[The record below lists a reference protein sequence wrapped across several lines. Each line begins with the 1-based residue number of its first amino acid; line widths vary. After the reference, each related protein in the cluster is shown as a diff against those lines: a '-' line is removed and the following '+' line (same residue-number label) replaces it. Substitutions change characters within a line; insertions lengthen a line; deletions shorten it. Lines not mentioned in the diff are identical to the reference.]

1 MHRKS
6 RFLFLAVTMTFAFA
20 GCESN
25 QAKIDA
31 LQKDYDNLEA
41 QFRKDCTAELMNA
54 SPNLSPKCADEKK
67 KADDAYKRL
76 QDEKGKQ

>member
-6 RFLFLAVTMTFAFA
+6 RFLFLAVVMTFAFV
-20 GCESN
+20 GCESH

-31 LQKDYDNLEA
+31 LQKQYDDLAA
-41 QFRKDCTAELMNA
+41 QFHKDCSAEYLKVPPTV
-54 SPNLSPKCADEKK
+54 SQKCSDEDKK
-67 KADDAYKRL
+67 VQDAYKKL

>member
-1 MHRKS
+1 MNRKS
-6 RFLFLAVTMTFAFA
+6 LFILLAAVVTFVPL
-20 GCESN
+20 GCESH

-54 SPNLSPKCADEKK
+54 SPKLSPKCTDEKK
-67 KADDAYKRL
+67 KADDANKRL
-76 QDEKGKQ
+76 QDERAKQ

>member
-20 GCESN
+20 GCESH

-54 SPNLSPKCADEKK
+54 SPNLSPKCADEKQ

>member
-20 GCESN
+20 GCESH